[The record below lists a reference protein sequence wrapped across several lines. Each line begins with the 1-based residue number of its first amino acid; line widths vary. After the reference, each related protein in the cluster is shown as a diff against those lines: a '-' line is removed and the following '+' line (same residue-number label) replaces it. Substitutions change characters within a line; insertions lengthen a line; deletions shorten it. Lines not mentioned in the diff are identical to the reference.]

1 MFKNILNNVEPF
13 YRFKTVV
20 KIYIFLNIFLL
31 LFAFYKLKCQK
42 NNLIFCAYFFCI
54 AIAKKV

>member
-20 KIYIFLNIFLL
+20 KIYIFFEHFPTSVCFL
-31 LFAFYKLKCQK
+31 
-42 NNLIFCAYFFCI
+42 
-54 AIAKKV
+54 